1 MKEEGQQHNNTVDDV
16 DDERVRR
23 QLEED
28 KGKEEDKERK
38 TAREERDVG
47 EFYSL
52 LNEQMERLLY
62 KVPPAAP
69 SADNKEGAKK

>member
-1 MKEEGQQHNNTVDDV
+1 MKEEGQQHRGRRGR
-16 DDERVRR
+16 RVRR